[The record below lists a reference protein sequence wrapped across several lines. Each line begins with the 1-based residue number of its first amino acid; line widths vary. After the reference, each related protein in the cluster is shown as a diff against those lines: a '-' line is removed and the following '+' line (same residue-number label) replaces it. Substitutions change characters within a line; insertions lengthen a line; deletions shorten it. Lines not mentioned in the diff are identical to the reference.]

1 MKFTCL
7 LTSFLAAASLVCSA
21 VSLPN
26 SLKTEKQ
33 GAILWNGVKISHD
46 VIYGK
51 WQSARKEVPEIHRN
65 NGKLT
70 VTQTHV
76 YPNASGKG
84 SISLT
89 PLTENS
95 FQLESKDEI
104 PAGIKPN
111 LRYLSLTVPVAN
123 AGKIIF
129 STPKGTREFRFPEKY
144 GKMILGHFH
153 QVSKAELFLKD
164 GCRLVFHPGG
174 KTVYL
179 QDDRPF
185 SKRPG
190 QSETFSI
197 RIWHSGDVFSCKMET
212 LPVKN
217 TLLDLTPVATRPVR
231 DDIAEDCRGGWT
243 DQGAQNDLR
252 MFKPG
257 NYSYRTIRFQVKKPN
272 VIAVAGKKR
281 SMPVEMRELD
291 LPAGSKGKTLALFH
305 TSAWTPRETA
315 LGELEIVYAD
325 TGVQRIPVRGG
336 IDCGNWWGPGD
347 LLNAKVA
354 WTARNGTTNV
364 GFYTSVFTLTGTDP
378 IRIRF
383 KSSHP
388 EAVWLIAG
396 ATLLDQEVK
405 FENRVAK
412 PKVMKAD
419 HEWMEM
425 DFEHYTRKGSPLDF
439 SFQSRNDAPAGKYG
453 RAVPHP
459 DGTLRFEKAPHKRL
473 RIVGT
478 NLCESAIYVSKAEA
492 VKLADYIASMGINSV
507 RFHHHDNGLV
517 AKGSNVSTAIDPE
530 NLDRIEFL
538 FAELKKR
545 GIYITFDV
553 YTSRRLLPG
562 DNIPEMKQY
571 PKLGSKTAVC
581 LTRAGQDNLKTFAR
595 NWLTHRNPYTGMNW
609 LEDPAIVFVNLV
621 NEDTLTYN
629 WQARK
634 DFLGA
639 CFQRYAEKHRI
650 ADRTVS
656 SGNIHFLRFLHEV
669 QREYLG
675 ELERFMKEELKAAW
689 PVTSCNYGDNA
700 GILRIRNMFPVS
712 DTHMYHE
719 HPAFLKHA
727 WSLPHAYSQTSMI
740 PSNSYLPTAMICN
753 RIFNKPFFMTE
764 FNACAPNKYRAEDGP
779 LMGAYSALHDITGI
793 YRFNFN
799 SSSRRFL
806 QTKSM
811 IVFES
816 VNDPV
821 MQLSDRIISLLFLR
835 GDVRSAT
842 EKFAYTVPADLF
854 SKHRDSGIPGAVPL
868 RMIAQVGVQFEEEKT
883 AKLPGYDRI
892 GDERIRRKIAEF
904 DRTGIAVSST
914 GELALDT
921 RRNTFRAVTP
931 RTEVFTLPKGDMNG
945 NLFRVKN
952 VSTYQTLAATAL
964 DGRTLAESDSI
975 LIFQVSDVSQTG
987 VRFANQERTILE
999 KTSTGRLLLRK
1010 AKAEIELKLKCPM
1023 TVTACNMMGE
1033 PVGTVN
1039 STFRN
1044 GVLRFTA
1051 DNSAY
1056 KGGAVAYHLTPAD

>member
-1 MKFTCL
+1 MKLSYLPALFL
-7 LTSFLAAASLVCSA
+7 FAALTCSA
-21 VSLPN
+21 VSLPD

-33 GAILWNGVKISHD
+33 GSILWNGIRISHS

-51 WQSARKEVPEIHRN
+51 WQSARKETPEIRQN
-65 NGKLT
+65 NGTLT
-70 VTQTHV
+70 ITQTHL

-84 SISLT
+84 TISLI

-111 LRYLSLTVPVAN
+111 LRYLSLAVPVVN
-123 AGKIIF
+123 AEKLIF
-129 STPKGTREFRFPEKY
+129 TSQDGSKEFHFPEKY
-144 GKMILGHFH
+144 STMILGHFH
-153 QVSKAELFLKD
+153 RITRAELVLKD
-164 GCRLVFHPGG
+164 GSRLVLHPGG
-174 KTVYL
+174 KTIYL

-190 QSETFSI
+190 QNETFSI
-197 RIWHSGDVFSCKMET
+197 RIWHPGDNFSCRLET
-212 LPVKN
+212 RAVRNLP
-217 TLLDLTPVATRPVR
+217 LDLTPIATRPVR

-257 NYSYRTIRFQVKKPN
+257 CYSFRTIRFQVKKPN
-272 VIAVAGKKR
+272 VVAIAGKNR

-291 LPAGSKGKTLALFH
+291 LPAGSSGKTLALLH

-315 LGELEIVYAD
+315 LGEIEIVYAD
-325 TGVQRIPVRGG
+325 TGIQRISVCGG

-354 WTARNGTTNV
+354 WTARNGTTSV
-364 GFYTSVFTLTGTDP
+364 GLYASLFPLTGTNP

-383 KSSHP
+383 KSPHP
-388 EAVWLIAG
+388 NAVWLIAG
-396 ATLLDQEVK
+396 ATLLDQDVK
-405 FENRVAK
+405 FEKRVVV

-439 SFQSRNDAPAGKYG
+439 SFQSGNDAPAGKYG
-453 RAVPHP
+453 RVIPHP

-478 NLCESAIYVSKAEA
+478 NLCSGAIYISREEA
-492 VKLADYIASMGINSV
+492 VRLADYIASMGINSV

-517 AKGSNVSTAIDPE
+517 AKGSKVSTAIDPV
-530 NLDRIEFL
+530 NLDRLEFL

-553 YTSRRLLPG
+553 YTSRELLPG

-581 LTRAGQDNLKTFAR
+581 LTRAGLDNLKTFAR
-595 NWLTHRNPYTGMNW
+595 NWLTHRNPYTGMTW

-621 NEDTLTYN
+621 NEDSLTYN
-629 WQARK
+629 WQAQK
-634 DFLGA
+634 EFLGA
-639 CFQRYAEKHRI
+639 RFQDYAEKHRI
-650 ADRTVS
+650 TDRTVS

-669 QREYLG
+669 QREYLS
-675 ELERFMKEELKAAW
+675 ELNHFLKEELKAVY
-689 PVTSCNYGDNA
+689 PVTSCNFGDNA

-719 HPAFLKHA
+719 HPAFLKNA

-740 PSNSYLPTAMICN
+740 PGGLHLPTGMICN

-764 FNACAPNKYRAEDGP
+764 FNACAPNRFRAEDGP
-779 LMGAYSALHDITGI
+779 LMGAYSALHDIAGI
-793 YRFNFN
+793 YRFDFN
-799 SSSRRFL
+799 SSAKRFL
-806 QTKSM
+806 QKKEM

-842 EKFAYTVPADLF
+842 EKFAATIPADLF
-854 SKHRDSGIPGAVPL
+854 SRHRDNGIPGAVPL

-883 AKLPGYDRI
+883 AKLPGYERI
-892 GDERIRRKIAEF
+892 REERIRRKIEDF
-904 DRTGIAVSST
+904 DRTGIAVSAT
-914 GELALDT
+914 DELTLDT
-921 RRNTFRAVTP
+921 RRSTFRAVTP
-931 RTEVFTLPKGDMNG
+931 RSEVFNLPRGDMSG
-945 NLFRVKN
+945 NVFRVKN
-952 VSTYQTLAATAL
+952 VNTSQTLAATSL
-964 DGRTLAESDSI
+964 DGRTLADSDSI

-987 VRFANQERTILE
+987 VRFGNQERTILE
-999 KTSTGRLLLRK
+999 KTSTGTLLLRK
-1010 AKAEIELKLKCPM
+1010 AKAEIELKLKRPM

-1033 PVGTVN
+1033 PVGTVK
-1039 STFRN
+1039 TVFRN

-1051 DNSAY
+1051 DNSAC
-1056 KGGAVAYHLTPAD
+1056 KGGIVAYHLTPVR